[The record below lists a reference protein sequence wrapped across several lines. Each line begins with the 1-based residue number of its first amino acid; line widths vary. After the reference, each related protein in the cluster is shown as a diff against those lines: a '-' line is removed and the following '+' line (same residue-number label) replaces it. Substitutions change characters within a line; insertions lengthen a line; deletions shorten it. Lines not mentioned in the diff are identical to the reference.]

1 MDSEDEEWL
10 NQHAAKGE
18 VPLTNLQFEEMMDRL
33 EKVSISGGSGRPQF
47 TMSFLGYNAVHH
59 PSPCLFFSPLLS
71 ATFTLRL
78 QHAIQYTNFL
88 LFNTT
93 PNNLSKLN

>member
-33 EKVSISGGSGRPQF
+33 EKVIF
-47 TMSFLGYNAVHH
+47 CDNVALIHVL
-59 PSPCLFFSPLLS
+59 CLLS
-71 ATFTLRL
+71 IMKYL
-78 QHAIQYTNFL
+78 
-88 LFNTT
+88 
-93 PNNLSKLN
+93 K